1 MVFACI
7 KAFALDAGGGCRDN
21 PGFDCTAT
29 ERGFTAT
36 AHPTTQQTLAGE
48 DFSRRFRNSLGMF
61 ATGITVVI
69 TRTPAGEP
77 IGLTVN
83 SFNSV
88 SLDPPLIVW
97 SLANDLPSRALF
109 EACEYYAI
117 NVLAEDQADLSQ
129 RFASRL
135 EDKFAGLEF
144 DTGAGGVPLLQ
155 GCCARFQCRNTVR
168 HEGGDHVVFISEVVD
183 FDREARPP
191 LIYFGGAYRQLKA

>member
-1 MVFACI
+1 M
-7 KAFALDAGGGCRDN
+7 
-21 PGFDCTAT
+21 
-29 ERGFTAT
+29 
-36 AHPTTQQTLAGE
+36 TQQTIADA
-48 DFSRRFRNSLGMF
+48 DFSRRFRDSLGMF
-61 ATGITVVI
+61 ATGITVVT
-69 TRTPAGEP
+69 TRTPAGQP

-135 EDKFAGLEF
+135 EDKFAGLEC
-144 DTGAGGVPLLQ
+144 DTGAGGVPLLR

-183 FDREARPP
+183 FDREVRLP
-191 LIYFGGAYRQLKA
+191 LVYFGGAYRQIKA

>member
-1 MVFACI
+1 M
-7 KAFALDAGGGCRDN
+7 
-21 PGFDCTAT
+21 
-29 ERGFTAT
+29 
-36 AHPTTQQTLAGE
+36 TQQSFPGE

-61 ATGITVVI
+61 ATGITVV
-69 TRTPAGEP
+69 TARTPAGEP

-97 SLANDLPSRALF
+97 SLAKDLPSRALF
-109 EACEYYAI
+109 EGCEYYAI
-117 NVLAEDQADLSQ
+117 NVLAEDQTELSQ

-135 EDKFAGLEF
+135 DDKFAGLACDE
-144 DTGAGGVPLLQ
+144 GVGGVPLLR

-183 FDREARPP
+183 FDREARAP

>member
-1 MVFACI
+1 MI
-7 KAFALDAGGGCRDN
+7 DGCLRAYPMLAPTPPLLSE
-21 PGFDCTAT
+21 PG
-29 ERGFTAT
+29 
-36 AHPTTQQTLAGE
+36 
-48 DFSRRFRNSLGMF
+48 SRQFRSAMGMF
-61 ATGITVVI
+61 ATGVAIVTV
-69 TRTPAGEP
+69 RTATGELA
-77 IGLTVN
+77 GLTVN

-88 SLDPPLIVW
+88 SMHPPLIVW